1 MKARKKKKLLKE
13 AWIRFAAK
21 LPAVM
26 PTKEEQKAWAVENVN
41 RRIDE
46 HRRKNRKRKVKK

>member
-46 HRRKNRKRKVKK
+46 HRRKRRKRRHRR